1 MKDPS
6 AETKAHSGSF
16 LSLATQPS
24 VVKRAVKIA
33 FIVGIVLAAINH
45 GDKVMAGAL
54 TTSIVVKILLTF
66 LVPYSVSTY
75 SSVLAIREKSQF
87 LLPQ

>member
-1 MKDPS
+1 MKYLS
-6 AETKAHSGSF
+6 VETNTHSESF

-45 GDKVMAGAL
+45 GDKLMTGAL
-54 TTSIVVKILLTF
+54 TTSLVVKILLTF
-66 LVPYSVSTY
+66 FVPYSVSTY